1 MSALPTDNFV
11 RCQYCGAHILRK
23 NLKRHLQW
31 VHAFG
36 WLVPRKRRAAKIE
49 KVAVVRSALPPAERR
64 ECLASSFG
72 TILVPPAR
80 TSSEVIP
87 VLAAP
92 GREICPR
99 CGGDGGVRG
108 GCDPCDGTGWVRPP
122 AAASACGPVHRQ
134 YAASDLTRVTNAN
147 YIGNNLGAHFR
158 DRDGRI
164 GSLPDYDD
172 YSENGFA

>member
-1 MSALPTDNFV
+1 MSALPTDDFV
-11 RCQYCGAHILRK
+11 RCQHCGVSLRK
-23 NLKRHLQW
+23 KNVGGHLLK
-31 VHAFG
+31 VH
-36 WLVPRKRRAAKIE
+36 P
-49 KVAVVRSALPPAERR
+49 VRSNGIKIYREQPRPKSRVVACLPIPWPGERR

-108 GCDPCDGTGWVRPP
+108 GCRGGCAHPPRLLRAAQCIDSMRRPISP
-122 AAASACGPVHRQ
+122 
-134 YAASDLTRVTNAN
+134 
-147 YIGNNLGAHFR
+147 
-158 DRDGRI
+158 
-164 GSLPDYDD
+164 
-172 YSENGFA
+172 E